1 MVSPSAFGLTCDLRS
16 SSLSTVERILR
27 QQQEARIAAAA
38 EAERLQK
45 EREKARQ
52 SAPKPSFPSDSEK
65 ASLASLEAKSSA
77 PTLVPPVAAGAP
89 TSSFARHLQ
98 NIKRRT
104 GLGSNQEGHNHP
116 PAVPEKKPQ
125 AGLESA
131 SPATSPPPVVLH
143 APKPLPERPPVN
155 DEYALNKQYLSA
167 AERVQG
173 QSRSR
178 SRTPETSAAM
188 SDDEAGSIPGGFGKS
203 PTSGVGGRGVG
214 AGPITPLSNI
224 CKFLKIVLVKRF
236 GINFG
241 CARTFFLARNIDL
254 AIDSCRPESANL
266 LQNRQ
271 AMQRVK
277 ESLDDG
283 YCDISGRKENLHNI
297 GTLFLLPRALV

>member
-1 MVSPSAFGLTCDLRS
+1 M
-16 SSLSTVERILR
+16 R

-52 SAPKPSFPSDSEK
+52 SAPKPSFPSDPAE
-65 ASLASLEAKSSA
+65 ASLASLETKSSA
-77 PTLVPPVAAGAP
+77 QTLVPPAAAGAP

-104 GLGSNQEGHNHP
+104 GLGSNQEGHHQP

-125 AGLESA
+125 AGSESA
-131 SPATSPPPVVLH
+131 SPATPSPPVVPQPQ
-143 APKPLPERPPVN
+143 ASKPLPERPPVN

-188 SDDEAGSIPGGFGKS
+188 SDDEAGSIPGGFGRS

-224 CKFLKIVLVKRF
+224 CKFLKIALVKRF

-241 CARTFFLARNIDL
+241 SARTFF
-254 AIDSCRPESANL
+254 
-266 LQNRQ
+266 
-271 AMQRVK
+271 
-277 ESLDDG
+277 
-283 YCDISGRKENLHNI
+283 
-297 GTLFLLPRALV
+297 